1 MKNKATLV
9 LVRPDPK
16 RADSNH
22 ASDVRVAQEA
32 ANHPPCW
39 VVLLGK
45 GREKRRESMSQL
57 LGLDGITKNGVN
69 LFAPVEICADTWNS
83 DSDASL
89 PDGLAHYLAELGFRM
104 PLRQSSVLEVL
115 LAADFPPSLLAAVVE
130 AVAVYPRVNLR
141 LGDAEL
147 RSSLRWEHRRDKF
160 RAPPP
165 DDLTADLNGE
175 SVGILRVRE
184 QVARYADRP
193 FPVLVLGETG
203 TGKEVVATM
212 LHEQSAR
219 TGRLMTQNAAQL
231 PAPLAE
237 SLLFGHVKG
246 AFTGADEDRPGRIRE
261 ANGGTFFLDEVF
273 NLEPAVQ
280 GKLLRALNRVEE
292 GILLVERLGSTRPAD
307 EIHARLV
314 VAALDDPRR
323 HPAMN
328 GGSSMREDLYYR
340 VAAGLIRLPPLRECL
355 DDLPVL
361 CRRLLGNIAKDV
373 AVESD
378 GIAALREHRWPGNV
392 RELRLVLL
400 RAVMDGPPN
409 ASKLGADVLREALR
423 TAALPSGATSLA
435 LPCDL
440 AAEMK
445 RIEVETMRAALR
457 AAGSK
462 HAAAG
467 RMIGMGDHARNFKRK
482 LEDAEARLHE
492 TETSDAE

>member
-1 MKNKATLV
+1 MNKATLV
-9 LVRPDPK
+9 LVRPDPA
-16 RADSNH
+16 RPDRNH
-22 ASDVRVAQEA
+22 PTDVRIATDAVK
-32 ANHPPCW
+32 HPPCW
-39 VVLLGK
+39 VILVGK
-45 GREKRRESMSQL
+45 GRTKRRDSMRAV
-57 LGLDGITKNGVN
+57 LGVDEITERGIS
-69 LFAPVEICADTWNS
+69 LFAPVEVCGDDWTAGH
-83 DSDASL
+83 DASL
-89 PDGLAHYLAELGFRM
+89 PDKLAHYLAELGYRM
-104 PLRQSSVLEVL
+104 PLRQGGTLEVL
-115 LAADFPPSLLAAVVE
+115 LPEDFPTPLLAAVVE
-130 AVAVYPRVNLR
+130 AVSVYPKVDVR
-141 LGDAEL
+141 LGDTLL
-147 RSSLRWEHRRDKF
+147 RSSLRWEHRRDRF

-165 DDLTADLNGE
+165 DDLNGRAPA
-175 SVGILRVRE
+175 LQQVRE

-219 TGRLMTQNAAQL
+219 GGRLMTQNAAQL
-231 PAPLAE
+231 PAQLAE

-280 GKLLRALNRVEE
+280 GKLLRALNRADE
-292 GILLVERLGSTRPAD
+292 GIILVESLGSTRPAD

-323 HPAMN
+323 DPTMQ

-361 CRRLLGNIAKDV
+361 CRGLLAKFAKGV
-373 AVESD
+373 TVESA
-378 GIAALREHRWPGNV
+378 GIEVLREHRWPGNV

-400 RAVMDGPPN
+400 RAVMDGPSD
-409 ASKLGADVLREALR
+409 ASTLGADALR
-423 TAALPSGATSLA
+423 SALRSAVLPSGGTSLP

-440 AAEMK
+440 AAALK

-457 AAGSK
+457 AAGGAK
-462 HAAAG
+462 AAAG
-467 RMIGMGDHARNFKRK
+467 RKIGMDDNNARNFGTR
-482 LEDAEARLHE
+482 LETAERQLRE
-492 TETSDAE
+492 MEDSDAQ